1 MCFIDNESRKSLS
14 AMQIPHDMFNSPTH
28 THHLRRDVDDLGMR
42 FAFTQLLVGQVLVRL
57 TEITSISDGGNVEV
71 T

>member
-1 MCFIDNESRKSLS
+1 
-14 AMQIPHDMFNSPTH
+14 MQIPHDMFNSPTH
-28 THHLRRDVDDLGMR
+28 THHLRRDIDDLRMR
-42 FAFTQLLVGQVLVRL
+42 FAFTQLLVGQVLVCL